1 MVSISPVLC
10 PRFIQTYLTNYM
22 DPQRGNSISSSVALS
37 GPPGG
42 DRGERG
48 FRPDVQG
55 LRALAVAMVVIYH
68 LYPALLPGGFVGVD
82 VFFVISGYLITG
94 QLWRGFRSTGKVALA
109 EFWGR
114 RARRIVPAAALV
126 LAVTWVLSRLVLP
139 ATQLANTAEQIR
151 ASALYY
157 QNWLLAHNAVD
168 YLKSS
173 DAATPVQHFWS
184 LSVEEQFYLAWPL
197 LFLVAGLVARR
208 RASRARHVTVGCLA
222 GVLVVGSLAFSIY
235 YTRTDP
241 QAAYFVTTTRMW
253 ELGLG
258 GLIAIMPARLGCAL
272 GRQGWLGWAGLG
284 MVLASP
290 FALRGTAAFPG
301 AVALLPTGGSALLIV
316 GGSASGRFGPAR
328 LMSVR
333 PMVFLGGIS
342 YSLYLWHW
350 PIIVLYQSYRD
361 RPISPESGVA
371 LAALAVLLAWLTK
384 ITVEDPIRLSRIF
397 AGHRWRSV
405 CTALTAAVPAG
416 LVSVY
421 LVSLPA
427 VWDGGLGANYPGA
440 AALANPAR
448 HVRPE
453 PVRPAL
459 ATLQAAMPKYW
470 QQGCLDYEAAPKACV
485 YGDTKSPVLTIALV
499 GDSVAGNWF
508 PALEQIAVQRHWKL
522 VTELHAQCTWT
533 ATMMVDKANA
543 PYTTCHDWGVNV
555 LHDLVTKI
563 RPDVVVTSALAGR
576 GTVSH
581 PTPGPQ
587 AYADAAAGMAQYWRQ
602 LEASKISVVAIRE
615 TPTIYTLVP
624 GYCVSQHGP
633 SSSACDEPTS
643 QAVLPDPPTELA
655 AQQLGGTVKDIDMN
669 SFICG
674 PTECAPVVGNVMVYL
689 DSDHLT
695 NSYAETLAPF
705 LLPRLLRSVPAL
717 DRTG

>member
-1 MVSISPVLC
+1 
-10 PRFIQTYLTNYM
+10 M
-22 DPQRGNSISSSVALS
+22 DPQRGS
-37 GPPGG
+37 GPTSSLALRDPGSG

-55 LRALAVAMVVIYH
+55 LRALAVTLVLIYH
-68 LYPALLPGGFVGVD
+68 LYPSVVPGGFVGVD

-94 QLWRGFRSTGKVALA
+94 QLWRGFKSTGKVSLV

-126 LAVTWVLSRLVLP
+126 LAVTWVFSRLLLP
-139 ATQLANTAEQIR
+139 ASALANTAEQIR

-157 QNWLLAHNAVD
+157 QNWLLAHDAVD
-168 YLKSS
+168 YLKST
-173 DAATPVQHFWS
+173 DAASPVQHFWS
-184 LSVEEQFYLAWPL
+184 LSVEEQFYLVWPL

-208 RASRARHVTVGCLA
+208 RTSRARNITVACLA
-222 GVLVVGSLAFSIY
+222 GALLAGSLAFSIY
-235 YTRTDP
+235 YTRADP

-253 ELGLG
+253 ELGMG
-258 GLIAIMPARLGCAL
+258 GLLALMPERLAGVV

-301 AVALLPTGGSALLIV
+301 AVALLPTVGAALLIA
-316 GGSASGRFGPAR
+316 GGSASARLGPAW

-350 PIIVLYQSYRD
+350 PLIVLYENYRD
-361 RPISPESGVA
+361 RPIGPASGPA
-371 LAALAVLLAWLTK
+371 LAAVAVLLAWLTK
-384 ITVEDPIRLSRIF
+384 VTVEDPVRLSRIF

-405 CTALTAAVPAG
+405 CTALAAIVPAALG
-416 LVSVY
+416 SVY
-421 LVSLPA
+421 LVTLPA
-427 VWDGGLGANYPGA
+427 PWNGALGANYPGA

-453 PVRPAL
+453 PILPPL
-459 ATLQAAMPKYW
+459 ATLQAAIPKYW

-485 YGDTKSPVLTIALV
+485 YGDTKSPVVTVALV

-522 VTELHAQCTWT
+522 VTELHAMCTCT
-533 ATMMVDKANA
+533 ATMMADKGSGS

-555 LHDLVTKI
+555 QHDLLATI
-563 RPDVVVTSALAGR
+563 RPDVVITSALAGR

-587 AYADAAAGMAQYWRQ
+587 AYADVAAGMAQYWRQ

-615 TPTIYTLVP
+615 TPTIYAIVP
-624 GYCVSQHGP
+624 GYCVSRHGP
-633 SSSACDEPTS
+633 LSSACDEPAST
-643 QAVLPDPPTELA
+643 AILADPPTELA
-655 AQQLGGTVKDIDMN
+655 ARQLGGTVKDIDMN
-669 SFICG
+669 SLICG
-674 PTECAPVVGNVMVYL
+674 PTECSPVVGNVMVYL

-695 NSYAETLAPF
+695 SNYSETLAPF

-717 DRTG
+717 DRAG